1 MVESI
6 LEELVV
12 EQRSGVGHDLNDPHH
27 GADQDGCTNFR
38 GEKKREPLEF
48 GLILFVKTSPFVT
61 LRTCLDPSNLGKA
74 QRIRHS
80 QVSVQRDAAQEGDA
94 DVDVRVED
102 EAKQLAA
109 PLAVDPVIVLQ
120 EVVDPQ
126 RKSGDVEKVG
136 HGQVDQV
143 DAELIALAYLEGRGE
158 KERFG
163 K

>member
-12 EQRSGVGHDLNDPHH
+12 EQRSRVCHNLNDPHH
-27 GADQDGCTNFR
+27 GADQDGCAEFR
-38 GEKKREPLEF
+38 GEKKREPLE
-48 GLILFVKTSPFVT
+48 LILFEKTSPFLT
-61 LRTCLDPSNLGKA
+61 LHTCLDPSDLGKA

-94 DVDVRVED
+94 DVDVRVEN

-136 HGQVDQV
+136 HGKVDQV
-143 DAELIALAYLEGRGE
+143 DAELIALAYLEGRRKRKDMG
-158 KERFG
+158 
-163 K
+163 